1 MDPNDLIEWVPL
13 WKRRPPEERD
23 VLVKVAHKDGTFG
36 HDIGKL
42 FAEGGWL
49 LQTFPHA
56 SVVAWC
62 QIPKG

>member
-1 MDPNDLIEWVPL
+1 
-13 WKRRPPEERD
+13 